1 MKTKI
6 AIFLLGMAVMFG
18 VDVTVLS
25 RNAKLSER
33 VLMLQADSATYH
45 QMLIVTNVKLNKTP

>member
-18 VDVTVLS
+18 LDVTVLS

-33 VLMLQADSATYH
+33 VLMLHADSATYH